1 MGAVLGSM
9 AGGWMLTMG
18 WSLTT
23 VFEAVAI
30 PAVIAAICVLFM
42 PRSSP

>member
-1 MGAVLGSM
+1 MGSM

-23 VFEAVAI
+23 LFKVVTL
-30 PAVIAAICVLFM
+30 PAVIAAICVWFM
-42 PRSSP
+42 PRSSH